1 MARLACLLLLT
12 TTTADGAK
20 LKVQSVVSFEEFI
33 AQHGRGYMQGSSDYE
48 ERKKIFLRT
57 QQQVV
62 DQNSKPG
69 KRWTATLN
77 KFSDWSD
84 SELKSMRGYVRDP
97 QRHIAG
103 LSFSQSSDSTA
114 RQRLAETID
123 WRNLTSSRTTRDQG
137 ACGSCWAVAAV
148 STLNAHYE
156 IHQGKVTQFSIQELI
171 NCVPNPRECGGKGG
185 CDGAT
190 VELAM
195 DYVQAKGLGTESE
208 FPYTA
213 MNHACQGSA
222 ALSEKGSLTRLSLDD
237 DAALTGASFGMTG
250 YRTLPQNSYMP
261 LLQAVSSGPVAVSV
275 AADAWSLYESGIFDG
290 ACGNIVDHAVTLF
303 GYGKQGAEEYWIVKN
318 SWGGEWGENGYIRLL
333 RHEKEESLCGIDD
346 KPQLGLACKGEND
359 PIMTCGMCGI
369 LYDSVVPQFVDVAD
383 S

>member
-1 MARLACLLLLT
+1 
-12 TTTADGAK
+12 
-20 LKVQSVVSFEEFI
+20 
-33 AQHGRGYMQGSSDYE
+33 
-48 ERKKIFLRT
+48 
-57 QQQVV
+57 
-62 DQNSKPG
+62 
-69 KRWTATLN
+69 
-77 KFSDWSD
+77 
-84 SELKSMRGYVRDP
+84 MRGYVRDP